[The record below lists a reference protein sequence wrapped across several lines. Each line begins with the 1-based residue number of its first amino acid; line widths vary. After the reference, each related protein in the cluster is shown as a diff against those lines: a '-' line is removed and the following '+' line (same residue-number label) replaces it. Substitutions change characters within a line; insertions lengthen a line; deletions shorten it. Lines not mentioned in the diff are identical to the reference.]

1 MRIVTWILNFYPRR
15 WRERYQEEMLAVLE
29 QHAISLTTL
38 LDLLLGALDA
48 RLDPAYRTKE
58 GFMFHR
64 LRDTRILSTS
74 YIGALAIFLF
84 SATLWTLLNGSL
96 AFQDNPLGG
105 NTEAIASTASIVII
119 PGLSLLALFVVVLA
133 TIRNAL
139 KHRRFGTL
147 IFAVACFGLGIA
159 GVFQEL
165 PLSPGPDYPLME
177 LIFAWLLL
185 GGIAL
190 CVGAGLFVTG
200 VKGLQAIRQ
209 RQWWSVG
216 FALAIDLLLPAC
228 LISYGLW
235 GIEGTPGGTSLIP
248 QGSFLIGNREFSSI
262 ANFIVYL
269 LLEMGPYL
277 LLGALLLTLA
287 SNESSTRGWR
297 VTRGFGIVFAF
308 VLMVNL
314 AAVVIWD
321 VNRWLGGGV
330 WIFDP
335 THGVWPLFGGQWIG
349 PLITNALLLA
359 VALGL
364 ALLALIRSFLIQPE
378 DQQPVEQVAA

>member
-1 MRIVTWILNFYPRR
+1 MRIVTWILNCYPHR

-29 QHAISLTTL
+29 QHAISLTTI

-64 LRDTRILSTS
+64 LRDTRILSTI

-84 SATLWTLLNGSL
+84 SATLWTILNGSL

-105 NTEAIASTASIVII
+105 NTEAIASTASLVII
-119 PGLSLLALFVVVLA
+119 PGLSLLALFVVAIA
-133 TIRNAL
+133 TIKTVLRD
-139 KHRRFGTL
+139 RRFGTL
-147 IFAVACFGLGIA
+147 IFALICFGLGIA
-159 GVFQEL
+159 GVFQGL
-165 PLSPGPDYPLME
+165 PLSAGPDYPLME
-177 LIFAWLLL
+177 LIFAWLLI

-209 RQWWSVG
+209 SQWWSVG

-235 GIEGTPGGTSLIP
+235 GREGTPGGTMQLP
-248 QGSFLIGNREFSSI
+248 QGSFLIGNVVFSSI
-262 ANFIVYL
+262 AIFIVYL

-287 SNESSTRGWR
+287 SDESSTRGWR

-308 VLMVNL
+308 VLVVNL

-378 DQQPVEQVAA
+378 DEQPVEQVAA